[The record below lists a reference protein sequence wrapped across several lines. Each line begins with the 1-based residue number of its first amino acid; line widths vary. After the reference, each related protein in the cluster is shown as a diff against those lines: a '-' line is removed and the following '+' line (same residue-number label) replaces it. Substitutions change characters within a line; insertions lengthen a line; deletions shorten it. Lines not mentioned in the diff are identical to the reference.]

1 MTSKENVISLFAISF
16 LSSVVATPTFLSS
29 ITVILSSTDLP
40 NLDHLE
46 YDLPENGIIKGDDGT
61 AGSWVRNG
69 NRIIFNYDSEYI
81 HGHPEEGYGT
91 FHIWSKIDKESVTK
105 IDKFP

>member
-1 MTSKENVISLFAISF
+1 MMMEQ
-16 LSSVVATPTFLSS
+16 
-29 ITVILSSTDLP
+29 
-40 NLDHLE
+40 LDH
-46 YDLPENGIIKGDDGT
+46 G
-61 AGSWVRNG
+61 VRNG

-105 IDKFP
+105 IDKFPITLGGQTTYINLKNTPLTGNKTYSVDTNGNLVFKNCSYSK